1 MIQNKRELREYLDA
15 DMRMLGASKLKGV
28 TGKYLLWLR
37 RTEYHLNT
45 NHHCRYKVS
54 YTILKIFSL
63 LSGVCIPPNT
73 FGKGLGL
80 YHYGTI
86 IVNPS
91 AQFGDYCGIQAG
103 VNVAENV
110 RGGGFCIPSTWM

>member
-1 MIQNKRELREYLDA
+1 MIHSKREFREYIDA
-15 DMRMLGASKLKGV
+15 DRRMLGTSRLKGV

-45 NHHCRYKVS
+45 SHHCRYKACHTV
-54 YTILKIFSL
+54 LKVLSL
-63 LSGVCIPPNT
+63 LSGICIPPNT

-86 IVNPS
+86 IVNSS
-91 AQFGDYCGIQAG
+91 ARFGDYCGIQAG

-110 RGGGFCIPSTWM
+110 RGGGFCIPSTRM

>member
-1 MIQNKRELREYLDA
+1 MIQNKRELCEYLDA
-15 DMRMLGASKLKGV
+15 DMRMLGASRLKGV

-45 NHHCRYKVS
+45 SHHCRYKVS
-54 YTILKIFSL
+54 YTILKILSL

-80 YHYGTI
+80 FHYGTI

-91 AQFGDYCGIQAG
+91 ARFGDYCGIQAG
-103 VNVAENV
+103 VNVAENITS
-110 RGGGFCIPSTWM
+110 RN